1 MKVVS
6 NSSPLISLARIGML
20 NLLKDYFGE
29 IFIPPGVYDEVCFK
43 GKGKP
48 GAEEVE
54 SADWIKLREIENRFA
69 AQILEIEL
77 DRGEAEVIVLAK
89 EINADIV
96 LVDDRRPR
104 EVLKRLGF
112 KVLGTVGVLI
122 KAARDGR
129 INLKETLDELT
140 SKGFRLSK
148 EVYEEALRQATR
160 RAGEV

>member
-1 MKVVS
+1 
-6 NSSPLISLARIGML
+6 
-20 NLLKDYFGE
+20 
-29 IFIPPGVYDEVCFK
+29 
-43 GKGKP
+43 
-48 GAEEVE
+48 VE